1 MCRRGRSKKKG
12 GAKREWR
19 QETEGGW
26 KRVESASVGD
36 IGVVESSAE
45 HFFYRWPQQF
55 PQERDQGGE
64 RERGTVERKRVREGE
79 DRIES
84 KEEVPGRERRV
95 DVRARLI
102 KSNLIKISVL
112 TL

>member
-1 MCRRGRSKKKG
+1 METRDRGWMEEGRECQCGRYRSG
-12 GAKREWR
+12 RIVSGA
-19 QETEGGW
+19 
-26 KRVESASVGD
+26 
-36 IGVVESSAE
+36 
-45 HFFYRWPQQF
+45 FFYRWRQQF

-95 DVRARLI
+95 DVRARLT